1 MLSLPV
7 SKRTVPQRSVSTSTI
22 FGCRAARAYSGW
34 CRCGVFRR
42 RTCGS
47 AAECVPARSVWMF
60 VASFAV
66 WVSTAHATDF
76 CMTDPRVEAVDS
88 SAPVTQSFLDQIK
101 AIGIRTIIR
110 YYDHEDETLP
120 GKTLR
125 RGERD
130 AILMNGLK
138 MGVVFQ
144 HRHDKFASFTA
155 LRGRQDGERSLILAA
170 ENAQPRGSAI
180 YFGVVGP
187 WHAPYELANIME
199 HFREVNARLGGSR
212 YRVGLY
218 GSGLVCNALLAN
230 GLAELCWL
238 AAPTS
243 WPDFSAWYQTKRWKL
258 VQLPTTQC
266 GGRSVDFNLASDTAA
281 EYGQFGN

>member
-1 MLSLPV
+1 MP
-7 SKRTVPQRSVSTSTI
+7 
-22 FGCRAARAYSGW
+22 AARGLAKRLAGAVS
-34 CRCGVFRR
+34 
-42 RTCGS
+42 
-47 AAECVPARSVWMF
+47 MF
-60 VASFAV
+60 VASFAI
-66 WVSTAHATDF
+66 WAAMAHATDF
-76 CMTDPRVEAVDS
+76 CMRDPRVEAVDS
-88 SAPVTQSFLDQIK
+88 SAPVTQSFLDQMK
-101 AIGIRTIIR
+101 AIGISTIFR

-130 AILMNGLK
+130 VIVMRGLK
-138 MGVVFQ
+138 IGVVFQ
-144 HRHDKFASFTA
+144 HRNNKFASFTA
-155 LRGRQDGERSLILAA
+155 LRGRQDAERSLILAA
-170 ENAQPRGSAI
+170 ENSQPIGSAI
-180 YFGVVGP
+180 YFGVDGP
-187 WHAPYELANIME
+187 WNTPYELANIMGY
-199 HFREVNARLGGSR
+199 FQEVNARLAGSG
-212 YRVGLY
+212 YRLGVY

-258 VQLPTTQC
+258 VQLPTTRC